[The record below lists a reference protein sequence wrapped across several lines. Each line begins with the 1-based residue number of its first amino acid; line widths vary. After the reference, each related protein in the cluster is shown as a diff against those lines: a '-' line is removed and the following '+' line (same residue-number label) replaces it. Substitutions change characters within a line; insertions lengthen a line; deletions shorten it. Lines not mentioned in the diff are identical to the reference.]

1 MASYEEILES
11 CTDRMQSSLNNFSD
25 NLKKIRTGRANPA
38 MLDGIMVDYYG
49 NMTPLNQ
56 CCSITVED
64 SKTLSLSPWDKGLV
78 QEIDKAIQK
87 SDLGIN
93 PTVAGDV
100 IRIIMPPLTEESR
113 IDLTKKAKA
122 EAENGRIAIRNVRRD
137 ALTAMKNL
145 EKEGELTKDDISDSE
160 KDIFIFALYPSEL
173 NNKLNLS
180 ILCSL
185 PDTVPLIPSSDNIM
199 VPFIPSSLQLAN
211 KIF

>member
-1 MASYEEILES
+1 
-11 CTDRMQSSLNNFSD
+11 
-25 NLKKIRTGRANPA
+25 

-64 SKTLSLSPWDKGLV
+64 SKTLSLSPWDKSLV

-93 PTVAGDV
+93 PNVSGDV

-122 EAENGRIAIRNVRRD
+122 EAENGRIAIRNIRRD
-137 ALTAMKNL
+137 ALTSMKAWKKTANL
-145 EKEGELTKDDISDSE
+145 LKMIFLIQRKTFRTLPQNIS
-160 KDIFIFALYPSEL
+160 
-173 NNKLNLS
+173 N
-180 ILCSL
+180 
-185 PDTVPLIPSSDNIM
+185 
-199 VPFIPSSLQLAN
+199 
-211 KIF
+211 

>member
-11 CTDRMQSSLNNFSD
+11 CTDRMQSSLNNFSN

-145 EKEGELTKDDISDSE
+145 EKDGELTKDDISDSE
-160 KDIFIFALYPSEL
+160 KDIQDITTKFI
-173 NNKLNLS
+173 NLV
-180 ILCSL
+180 
-185 PDTVPLIPSSDNIM
+185 D
-199 VPFIPSSLQLAN
+199 SSLASKEKDLLT
-211 KIF
+211 I

>member
-1 MASYEEILES
+1 MDKYQEILDS
-11 CTDRMQSSLNNFSD
+11 CDERMNSSLSNFGD

-64 SKTLSLSPWDKGLV
+64 SKTLSLSPWDKSLV

-93 PTVAGDV
+93 PNVSGDV

-122 EAENGRIAIRNVRRD
+122 EAENGRIAIRNIRRD
-137 ALTAMKNL
+137 ALTSMKSL
-145 EKEGELTKDDISDSE
+145 EKDGELTEDDISDSE
-160 KDIFIFALYPSEL
+160 KDIQDITSKYI
-173 NNKLNLS
+173 KLVDD
-180 ILCSL
+180 SL
-185 PDTVPLIPSSDNIM
+185 AAKEKDLLKYNGSRS
-199 VPFIPSSLQLAN
+199 
-211 KIF
+211 